1 LELEVESD
9 AMFGGEIEGDK
20 SYFGDKR
27 KRKSKRSCGAAEK
40 TPVFGLLKRGGRV
53 YTKIILYASNA
64 QMVISTGL

>member
-27 KRKSKRSCGAAEK
+27 KSKRGCGAAEK